1 MYNEIPNGN
10 CVDVQDLKCW
20 IPPEG
25 YVFNVVT
32 KSIEYRGVYCRS
44 GNIIEQKWERTPLP
58 NWYKEVQK
66 KWKAY
71 DKKKKEDDPEFYDEQ
86 LEVYKKQ
93 EWDRR
98 LNGYWFRNKGQA
110 VYLTGSH
117 YMFMQWWQIDIG
129 YPRFR
134 IPDLEYFYFQQY
146 CIEDPDCM
154 GMLEITKR
162 RFGKTFRGGLFLYEY
177 ITRTKMTNGAIQSKT
192 GLDAKKVFGKAV
204 ISPFKKLPKFFRPEY
219 DASLGITPK
228 TEIRFQQTNVRG
240 SKAEDGLDK
249 EELGSMIDHG
259 SADPIHY
266 DGQKIHRGFEDEWAK
281 CFAKGTKIRMYNGSI
296 KNVENVLSG
305 ELVMGDD
312 STPRIASGITSGIEN
327 MYEIIPN
334 KGYGFSCNE
343 SHILT
348 LSVSDKLKYKDVKYL
363 SGDIITLTVKEYL
376 NEFPKKYYK
385 CLAIYRTGWELPRR
399 HHHIDPYMFGVWLG
413 DGNSRDFSITSID
426 KEVIQ
431 SVNDFACE
439 HGLSV
444 RQKDDKISY
453 HVTSNV
459 VGINHITAELRRLT
473 VLKNKHIPEEY
484 LIDSRENRLQ
494 LLAGLL
500 DTDGYSIC
508 RNGYCSGMEI
518 VQKRKEL
525 AYNIN
530 ELATSLGFFSSIRER
545 KSTMKRDDGTIYSC
559 RTYKVLIYG
568 DVDLIPN
575 RVERKKAI
583 ISRTK
588 NRRNPLKTGFKIEGI
603 GEGEYFGFKVDRNNL
618 FLLVDG
624 TVVHNTIEC
633 NIYDRHEV
641 LRYCVVDD
649 EGRIIGKLLYS
660 STVEK
665 LDTDREG
672 IQESARLLWND
683 SDQNNKQANGRTAS
697 GLYRFFMTA
706 DRAKNFDDYG
716 YPDVEKT
723 VKEILADR
731 DTVKHNP
738 RSLTKRIKKE
748 ARTIEEAFSDDE
760 EGCIFNIININLQKA
775 YLKNNP
781 VKHWRYVYFERD
793 LETQKVRWKDV
804 DPNKTELCWKLLS
817 FPQAGQENKFDMR
830 NGLKYPGR
838 ADFGV
843 IGVDGYSNTQGGKE
857 YGSKLSGWFFIKF
870 DIHDPENTGLFA
882 GHIYGRPNEKDDM
895 HNQILLGAEFFGA
908 PVYYEFVADDYF
920 TYFKNR
926 GRLGYLP
933 MFPKNAIDPIKL
945 KKDPDGNDRHRGFPT
960 SPFALVKQNDA
971 MTSYVEHHWDKI
983 YYDELLDDL
992 PKFRPYKR
1000 TPFDRTV
1007 SAMITLVSS
1016 LEPVRKP
1023 PPPKFPLIRRYDT
1036 SGNEI
1041 RETVGVEQMN

>member
-1 MYNEIPNGN
+1 MYSPIENGTCIEIQGLN
-10 CVDVQDLKCW
+10 CW

-32 KSIEYRGVYCRS
+32 KKLEYTGVFSRS
-44 GNIIEQKWERTPLP
+44 DDIKEQKWERVPLP
-58 NWYKEVQK
+58 DWYKEIQK

-93 EWDRR
+93 EWYKR
-98 LNGYWFRNKGQA
+98 LNGYWFMNNGMA
-110 VYLTGSH
+110 TYVTGSH
-117 YMFMQWWQIDIG
+117 YMFMQWWQIDVG

-134 IPDLEYFYFQQY
+134 IPDLEYFYFQLY
-146 CIEDPDCM
+146 CIEDPECM

-219 DASLGITPK
+219 DMSLGITPK

-281 CFAKGTKIRMYNGSI
+281 
-296 KNVENVLSG
+296 
-305 ELVMGDD
+305 
-312 STPRIASGITSGIEN
+312 
-327 MYEIIPN
+327 
-334 KGYGFSCNE
+334 
-343 SHILT
+343 
-348 LSVSDKLKYKDVKYL
+348 
-363 SGDIITLTVKEYL
+363 
-376 NEFPKKYYK
+376 
-385 CLAIYRTGWELPRR
+385 
-399 HHHIDPYMFGVWLG
+399 
-413 DGNSRDFSITSID
+413 
-426 KEVIQ
+426 
-431 SVNDFACE
+431 
-439 HGLSV
+439 
-444 RQKDDKISY
+444 
-453 HVTSNV
+453 
-459 VGINHITAELRRLT
+459 
-473 VLKNKHIPEEY
+473 
-484 LIDSRENRLQ
+484 
-494 LLAGLL
+494 
-500 DTDGYSIC
+500 
-508 RNGYCSGMEI
+508 
-518 VQKRKEL
+518 
-525 AYNIN
+525 
-530 ELATSLGFFSSIRER
+530 
-545 KSTMKRDDGTIYSC
+545 
-559 RTYKVLIYG
+559 
-568 DVDLIPN
+568 
-575 RVERKKAI
+575 
-583 ISRTK
+583 
-588 NRRNPLKTGFKIEGI
+588 
-603 GEGEYFGFKVDRNNL
+603 
-618 FLLVDG
+618 
-624 TVVHNTIEC
+624 TIEC

-672 IQESARLLWND
+672 IQQSAKLLWDD
-683 SDQNNKQANGRTAS
+683 SDQNNKQPNGRTAS

-716 YPDVEKT
+716 FPDVEKT
-723 VKEILADR
+723 VREILADR

-760 EGCIFNIININLQKA
+760 DGCIFNIININKQKA
-775 YLKNNP
+775 YLTNNP
-781 VKHWRYVYFERD
+781 VTHWRYLHFYRD
-793 LETQKVRWKDV
+793 LATQLVKWRDV
-804 DPNKTELCWKLLS
+804 DPQKTELYWKMLWL
-817 FPQAGQENKFDMR
+817 PEPGKDNKYTM
-830 NGLKYPGR
+830 NGAFRMP
-838 ADFGV
+838 ANAAQGV
-843 IGVDGYSNTQGGKE
+843 IGVDGYSNTQGGKL
-857 YGSKLSGWFFIKF
+857 YGSKLSGWLFLKF
-870 DIHDPENTGLFA
+870 DILDPDNTGLFA

-895 HNQILLGAEFFGA
+895 HNQILLGAEYCGF

-933 MFPKNAIDPIKL
+933 KFPKNAIDPIKL
-945 KKDPDGNDRHRGFPT
+945 KKDVEGKDRHRGFPT
-960 SPFALVKQNDA
+960 TEFALTKQNDA
-971 MTSYVEHHWDKI
+971 MMTFVEHHYDKI
-983 YYDELLDDL
+983 MYYELLEDL

-1000 TPFDRTV
+1000 GPHDRTV

-1016 LEPVRKP
+1016 MEQIYV
-1023 PPPKFPLIRRYDT
+1023 PPKRKEPIIETFENSYYRR
-1036 SGNEI
+1036 
-1041 RETVGVEQMN
+1041 QMLEN